1 MKNLHKHLISTYMLF
16 TVLMALCLIT
26 FPEVATVC
34 FPLGG
39 SSLFYVFYFIIGL
52 LEAFAPA
59 MVTDIWAGWVL
70 LIPVVVLPF
79 YILTKMDKYLPFFIF
94 AVIDTVIVWLF
105 AGMAGIFNA
114 WYLLAD
120 VIVSTAFTLL
130 LGGALLY
137 RHKHWD
143 QYI

>member
-1 MKNLHKHLISTYMLF
+1 
-16 TVLMALCLIT
+16 MALCLIT

-79 YILTKMDKYLPFFIF
+79 YILTKMDKYLPFFI
-94 AVIDTVIVWLF
+94 
-105 AGMAGIFNA
+105 
-114 WYLLAD
+114 
-120 VIVSTAFTLL
+120 
-130 LGGALLY
+130 
-137 RHKHWD
+137 
-143 QYI
+143 